1 MLLPVSRMPGPQA
14 EWTIGIGEALR
25 AHAATLLDAPATR
38 TTLRSHRRLSHAAF
52 VADTHGLEA
61 AADAIHELERVARR
75 IAGRAAAA

>member
-38 TTLRSHRRLSHAAF
+38 TTL
-52 VADTHGLEA
+52 
-61 AADAIHELERVARR
+61 
-75 IAGRAAAA
+75 